1 MSWLKK
7 GPPAWAKNAIASVN
21 GWVDAK
27 TGELLVAK
35 AKLSQSEV
43 DTYNGSEK
51 QTVVEVATEAPT
63 IAPTE
68 TEESVEPQEEVAE
81 PTETEEPQEEV
92 KPVAPRTNRRG
103 SKVK

>member
-21 GWVDAK
+21 GWVDSK

-35 AKLSQSEV
+35 AKVLQSEV
-43 DTYNGSEK
+43 DNYNGSEK

-68 TEESVEPQEEVAE
+68 APVEPQETVEPVATEE
-81 PTETEEPQEEV
+81 PDEPQEEV
-92 KPVAPRTNRRG
+92 KPVAPRTTRRG
-103 SKVK
+103 PKAK